1 MALPPRVDAW
11 RGLGRRE
18 EFRGR
23 GIHVFTRA
31 GDGPTLV
38 LLHGFPSSSYDW
50 RGLVEALPGQAVLAF
65 DFVGFGLS
73 DKPRDHRYSLLWQTD
88 LTEELVQRHVPGPV
102 FVVAHDMGTSVAT
115 ELMAR
120 DLAGEDGTGAA
131 GMLLFNGSILQHLA
145 TPTAGQRLLRS
156 PLGPLAARLSS
167 RRFFLNQFG
176 SIFSREHPLSDEEGA
191 DQWALL
197 CHGHGRRLGHKL
209 IGYMSERGLYA
220 ERWHGAIRDWQGRLS
235 LAWGLDDPV
244 ATRAVLDGLRQLRPG
259 VEVDELPGVGHYPQ
273 IEVPERFAEIVR
285 SRVREAA

>member
-50 RGLVEALPGQAVLAF
+50 RGLIEALPGQAVLAF

-197 CHGHGRRLGHKL
+197 CHGHGHRLGHKL

-285 SRVREAA
+285 CRVREPA